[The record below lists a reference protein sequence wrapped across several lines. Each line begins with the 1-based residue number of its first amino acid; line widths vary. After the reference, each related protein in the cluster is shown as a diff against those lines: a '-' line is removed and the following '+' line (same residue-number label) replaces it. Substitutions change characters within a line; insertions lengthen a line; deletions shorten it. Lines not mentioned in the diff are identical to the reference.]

1 MGYSLDQ
8 TIEEILDEVDYDNNL
23 DGLIKNCAKTELNR
37 MTSTPKKESH
47 FPKKC
52 ESKAKNE
59 KYYSG
64 LNDQFLAAAKADK
77 ASHYAQLNKLRQELE
92 AKEEERKESSESN
105 KEDLKEELPFIDHA
119 FSLIKYSNLSQLLKT
134 YQDKT
139 HIFYVKVRRLIRKSS
154 NSLTTYVARTF

>member
-105 KEDLKEELPFIDHA
+105 KEDLKEELPFIDHS
-119 FSLIKYSNLSQLLKT
+119 FSLIKYSNLSQL
-134 YQDKT
+134 
-139 HIFYVKVRRLIRKSS
+139 
-154 NSLTTYVARTF
+154 